1 MPKWLRCLLIAGAA
15 IGTIALTIAS
25 CGTAVAGAGAL
36 ASMTA
41 YSLGIGCAA
50 STLSTIAATG
60 VYIAATLSTV
70 GVAAFAGAE
79 IQQTLTGNNYMSFLG
94 SAYDTVKGIS
104 YGVSYMFPMLAS
116 YAPTTS
122 SSSQTGCYLIKR
134 GSKVIYV
141 GKGSYDRMYASMRNH
156 MGTSC
161 VYFPCSSTKL
171 AYANEAYFMQHYGGA
186 QSMNGLLENKIN
198 SPGLAILFEWF

>member
-1 MPKWLRCLLIAGAA
+1 MDGIKVKGLNAGRGIWSAVNKQIITKLRNGSISR
-15 IGTIALTIAS
+15 I
-25 CGTAVAGAGAL
+25 
-36 ASMTA
+36 
-41 YSLGIGCAA
+41 
-50 STLSTIAATG
+50 TG
-60 VYIAATLSTV
+60 KTFGKML

-94 SAYDTVKGIS
+94 SSYDTVKGIS

-161 VYFPCSSTKL
+161 VYFPCSSTKR
-171 AYANEAYFMQHYGGA
+171 AYVNEAYFLQHYGGA
-186 QSMNGLLENKIN
+186 QSMAGLLEYKIN
-198 SPGLAILFEWF
+198 SPGLAILF